1 MPIIRRTLLIF
12 LILISVATTAFG
24 ASTAV
29 YRNTS
34 RMGVDPSTA
43 PGRPVNGWPDNG
55 EPDDGNK
62 KQQGGS
68 TESEPT
74 RDDLL
79 GILRWYGK
87 ILMARNLGSGL

>member
-12 LILISVATTAFG
+12 LILISVASTAFAARPIRSG
-24 ASTAV
+24 
-29 YRNTS
+29 NS
-34 RMGVDPSTA
+34 RMGVDPGVPNRTGS
-43 PGRPVNGWPDNG
+43 GWPDNG

-68 TESEPT
+68 TESDPNTDELV
-74 RDDLL
+74 R
-79 GILRWYGK
+79 IVRWLGK